1 MKVDVAT
8 LEQTAKTLEDR
19 IASVEQRIKDKE
31 KDSFNATVK
40 GSNSMTPQGSR
51 TTSDESRALMYFG
64 VPSVKELLQVNVGA
78 ERFKAVPDEIKFL
91 ALELKRDFDICRMY
105 QTISEGIRDEGDKP
119 AKVKGILDGSRYGRE
134 VLTPRLKAFGST
146 VGGAGDEW
154 VPEGW
159 SAQYIDEYQLERKV
173 ASQMKPINMPTDPYN
188 LNTKGG
194 STIARKQAE
203 GGSLTGTN
211 FTTGKIQFDAVKLSE
226 FYPLTEELNEDSAP
240 DILGLAR
247 SEVTE
252 AQIRAVETAIINGDS
267 DGTHQ
272 DYDSQ
277 SGGADLAVKV
287 WNGLIKLGMANSA
300 NGGNKDF
307 SGAAVGETKLREMR
321 TAMGKFGVNP
331 RELMWLLST
340 KVYNEFLALSNV
352 VTVDKMGPLATV
364 LNGALAAFDGI
375 PIVLSEY
382 MRDDVSAS
390 GFNTMAGPNTF
401 SRFALVNRSR
411 WYWATR
417 RPIRVK
423 AVMDPTPPADQWLI
437 ASWWRGDFK
446 GFTQGSLAS
455 GADVS
460 VVVGYDVV

>member
-1 MKVDVAT
+1 MDKAQ
-8 LEQTAKTLEDR
+8 LEAEAKALESR
-19 IASVEQRIKDKE
+19 IAEVEKRQKDM
-31 KDSFNATVK
+31 DSNLFNGTVK
-40 GSNSMTPQGSR
+40 GSNSMTPSGLRSN
-51 TTSDESRALMYFG
+51 SDEARALLYFG
-64 VPSVKELLQVNVGA
+64 VPHVKDLLQVNTGLPRFAHVPA
-78 ERFKAVPDEIKFL
+78 ELKHLVI
-91 ALELKRDFDICRMY
+91 ELKRDIDICRLSR
-105 QTISEGIRDEGDKP
+105 QIFDGIVDNGDKP
-119 AKVKGILDGSRYGRE
+119 MKLKGVLDTRYAKE
-134 VLTPRLKAFGST
+134 VLVPRIKAFGST
-146 VGGAGDEW
+146 TAGAGDEW
-154 VPEGW
+154 VPEAV
-159 SAQYIDEYQLERKV
+159 SAQYIDEYQLERQV
-173 ASQMKPINMPTDPYN
+173 ASKFKAINMPSDPYN
-188 LNTKGG
+188 LPTKGG

-287 WNGLIKLGMANSA
+287 WDGLIKLGMANSA
-300 NGGNKDF
+300 NGGNKSF
-307 SGAAVGETKLREMR
+307 AAAAVGETALRDMR
-321 TAMGKFGVNP
+321 VKMGKYGVNP

-340 KVYNEFLALSNV
+340 KVYNEFMNLSNV

-375 PIVLSEY
+375 PIVISEY
-382 MRDDVSAS
+382 MRDDVAAT

-401 SRFALVNRSR
+401 SRFALVNKTRF
-411 WYWATR
+411 YWATR

-423 AVMDPTPPADQWLI
+423 AVQDPTPPADQWLI
-437 ASWWRGDFK
+437 ASWYRGDFK
-446 GFTQGSLAS
+446 GHTQGALAS
-455 GADVS
+455 GYDVS
-460 VVVGYDVV
+460 VVVGYNVA